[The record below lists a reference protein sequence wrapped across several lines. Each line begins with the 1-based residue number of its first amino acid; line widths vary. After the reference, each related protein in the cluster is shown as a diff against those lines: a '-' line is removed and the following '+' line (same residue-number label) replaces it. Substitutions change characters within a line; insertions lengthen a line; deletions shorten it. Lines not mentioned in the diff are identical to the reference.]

1 MKSFAHVGKYILLP
15 LLLPLMLLLACLQ
28 VIQQATMTNT
38 LLPQN
43 SHYAHLVRRVGMRIA
58 QVSVAAAV
66 FGF

>member
-1 MKSFAHVGKYILLP
+1 
-15 LLLPLMLLLACLQ
+15 MLLLACLQ